1 MSVGGR
7 LWQAVPPVIREHDT
21 RLIIAILVVVS
32 ITYMLLGGLQAY
44 LSPGG
49 SNLMN
54 AMVNSMRFIL
64 LTAIAYAL
72 LTLALNLHWG
82 YTGLFNIG
90 IAGFMAVGAYATY
103 VLAAPPGGRP
113 APGLGLPVPV
123 AILGGMVAAAIVGGI
138 VALPA
143 LQLDADYFAIVTVGF
158 SEIIRLSIQASTF
171 SGTVQD
177 PDLDTY
183 NAVNLFGFEFGTGGG
198 RGIQAPIGPP
208 TDVLFEGSTAVGQ
221 PLIDLGASYDIAQP
235 VVTGLTYVVFLA
247 IFVLP
252 AYYVVSQRLGNS
264 PFGRVLKAIREDET
278 VAQSLG
284 KDTRWFKI
292 KVFMLGA
299 AMMGLA
305 GILWR
310 GRTGYINPQSF
321 RPLITFYVFTALI
334 IGGAGSNTGSV
345 IGAIA
350 FTSLLLNGPRR
361 VAGVID
367 GAAGGLP
374 SPSNFYVALS
384 SLDPAMYAGYLVSE
398 ISALKF
404 IFVGIVIVWLMQNR
418 PEGMLGHRKEIAASV
433 DLSERPETGDDGGIA
448 ASNGGVSNE

>member
-1 MSVGGR
+1 VSVGGR
-7 LWQAVPPVIREHDT
+7 LWRAIPSWIRDDDT
-21 RLIIAILVVVS
+21 RLIVAILAVVS
-32 ITYMLLGGLQAY
+32 IAYMLMGGLQAY
-44 LSPGG
+44 LAGE
-49 SNLMN
+49 SNLLN
-54 AMVNSMRFIL
+54 ASVNSMRFIL
-64 LTAIAYAL
+64 LTATAYAL

-103 VLAAPPGGRP
+103 ILAAQPGGRP
-113 APGLGLPVPV
+113 APGLGLPVPI
-123 AILGGMVAAAIVGGI
+123 AILGGVVAAAIVGGI

-158 SEIIRLSIQASTF
+158 SEIIRLSIQANTF

-177 PDLDTY
+177 PSSPQY
-183 NAVNLFGFEFGTGGG
+183 NVVNIFGYTFGTGGG
-198 RGIQAPIGPP
+198 RGIRSPLGPP

-221 PLIDLGASYDIAQP
+221 PLIDLGARYGVGQP
-235 VVTGLTYVVFLA
+235 VVKRLTYVVFLLV
-247 IFVLP
+247 FVLT
-252 AYYVVSQRLGNS
+252 AYYVVSRRLANS

-278 VAQSLG
+278 VAESLG

-310 GRTGYINPQSF
+310 GRAGYINPQSF

-361 VAGVID
+361 VVGVID

-418 PEGMLGHRKEIAASV
+418 PEGMLGHRKEIASSV
-433 DLSERPETGDDGGIA
+433 DLSERPETAGDDGVA
-448 ASNGGVSNE
+448 TSNGGVSDE

>member
-1 MSVGGR
+1 MSIGQT
-7 LWQAVPPVIREHDT
+7 LWRAVPSSIRESDT
-21 RLIIAILVVVS
+21 RLIVTILVVVS
-32 ITYMLLGGLQAY
+32 VGYMLTGGLQAA
-44 LSPGG
+44 LAEQSA
-49 SNLMN
+49 LAN
-54 AMVNSMRFIL
+54 AMVDSLRFIL
-64 LTAIAYAL
+64 LTATAYAL

-90 IAGFMAVGAYATY
+90 VAGFMAVGTYAAYI
-103 VLAAPPGGRP
+103 LAATPGDTP
-113 APGLGLPVPV
+113 APGLGLPVP
-123 AILGGMVAAAIVGGI
+123 IAIVGGI

-158 SEIIRLSIQASTF
+158 SEIIRLSIQANTF

-177 PDLDTY
+177 PSSDQY
-183 NAVNLFGFEFGTGGG
+183 NVVNIFGFKFGTGGG
-198 RGIQAPIGPP
+198 RGIVSPIGPP
-208 TDVLFEGSTAVGQ
+208 TDFLFEPTDFLFEGSWTPAQ
-221 PLIDLGASYDIAQP
+221 PLLDLASGFGIGAT
-235 VVTGLTYVVFLA
+235 VVQKLVYVFFLMTFLLTT
-247 IFVLP
+247 
-252 AYYVVSQRLGNS
+252 YYVLSRRLGNS

-310 GRTGYINPQSF
+310 GRTGYINPTAF

-361 VAGVID
+361 LGNIIEAVFPDLPTPQSSVA
-367 GAAGGLP
+367 AAT
-374 SPSNFYVALS
+374 SF
-384 SLDPAMYAGYLVSE
+384 DPAMYLGYVVSE

-404 IFVGIVIVWLMQNR
+404 IIVGIVIVYLMQNR
-418 PEGMLGHRKEIAASV
+418 PEGLMGHRKEIASSIN
-433 DLSERPETGDDGGIA
+433 LSERPNTSEGNATATAADGGEA
-448 ASNGGVSNE
+448 DE

>member
-1 MSVGGR
+1 VSVGGR
-7 LWQAVPPVIREHDT
+7 LWRAIPSWIRDDDT
-21 RLIIAILVVVS
+21 RLIVAILAVVS
-32 ITYMLLGGLQAY
+32 IAYMLMGGLQAY
-44 LSPGG
+44 LAGE
-49 SNLMN
+49 SNLLN
-54 AMVNSMRFIL
+54 ASVNSMRFIL
-64 LTAIAYAL
+64 LTATAYAL

-103 VLAAPPGGRP
+103 ILAAGPGSRP
-113 APGLGLPVPV
+113 PGLGLPVPI
-123 AILGGMVAAAIVGGI
+123 AILGGVVAAAIVGGI

-158 SEIIRLSIQASTF
+158 SEIIRLSIQANTF

-177 PDLDTY
+177 PSSPQY
-183 NAVNLFGFEFGTGGG
+183 NVVNIFGYTFGTGGG
-198 RGIQAPIGPP
+198 RGIRSPLGPP

-221 PLIDLGASYDIAQP
+221 PLIDLGARYGVGQP
-235 VVTGLTYVVFLA
+235 VVKRLTYVVFLLV
-247 IFVLP
+247 FVLT
-252 AYYVVSQRLGNS
+252 AYYVVSRRLANS

-278 VAQSLG
+278 VAESLG

-310 GRTGYINPQSF
+310 GRAGYINPQSF

-367 GAAGGLP
+367 SAAGGLP

-404 IFVGIVIVWLMQNR
+404 IFVGIIIVWLMQNR
-418 PEGMLGHRKEIAASV
+418 PEGMLGHRKEIAASI
-433 DLSERPETGDDGGIA
+433 DLSKRPDTGEAGGVAADGGG
-448 ASNGGVSNE
+448 SDE

>member
-1 MSVGGR
+1 VSVGGR
-7 LWQAVPPVIREHDT
+7 LWRAVPPVIREDDT
-21 RLIIAILVVVS
+21 RLIVAILVLVS

-64 LTAIAYAL
+64 LTTIAYAL

-90 IAGFMAVGAYATY
+90 IAGFMAVGTYATY
-103 VLAAPPGGRP
+103 ILAAPPGGRP

-123 AILGGMVAAAIVGGI
+123 AILGGMAAAAIVGGI

-158 SEIIRLSIQASTF
+158 SEIVRLSIQASTF

-177 PDLDTY
+177 PELDTY

-221 PLIDLGASYDIAQP
+221 PLIDLGASYGINQP
-235 VVTGLTYVVFLA
+235 VVTKLTYVVFLG
-247 IFVLP
+247 IFILP
-252 AYYVVSQRLGNS
+252 AYYVVCQRLGNS

-310 GRTGYINPQSF
+310 GRTGYIDPQTF
-321 RPLITFYVFTALI
+321 RPLVTFYVFTALI
-334 IGGAGSNTGSV
+334 LGGAGSNTGSV

-367 GAAGGLP
+367 NVFPGLP
-374 SPSNFYVALS
+374 SPSNFYVAVS
-384 SLDPAMYAGYLVSE
+384 SLDPGMYAGYLVDE

-404 IFVGIVIVWLMQNR
+404 IFVGIFIVWLMQNR
-418 PEGMLGHRKEIAASV
+418 PEGMLGHRKEIASSI
-433 DLSERPETGDDGGIA
+433 DLSERPETGGGGGVGA
-448 ASNGGVSNE
+448 TDGGVSDE